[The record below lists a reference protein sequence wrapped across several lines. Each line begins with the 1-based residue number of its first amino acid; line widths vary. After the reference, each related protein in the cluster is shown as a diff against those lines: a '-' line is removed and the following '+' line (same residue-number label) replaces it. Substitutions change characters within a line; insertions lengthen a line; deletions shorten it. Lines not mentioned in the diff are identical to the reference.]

1 MTGETARVRSWNG
14 TVELDGESAE
24 KGMRLD
30 RYLCDVEDLFPRS
43 QLKQRNPQF
52 ILNGREAKAS
62 SKVFTGD
69 EVSLICEDRED
80 PSFEAEEVGLDILY
94 EDERVIVLNK
104 PQGMVVHPAAGN
116 WHGTLMQGL
125 LYHCR
130 EMGDRFGEEKER
142 PGIVHRLD
150 KETSGVI
157 IAAKDPEAQQFLAA
171 QFAERSCEKSY
182 IALVKGALEKSS
194 GRLESMIVRDPHN
207 RKRFTWHD
215 TKGKH
220 SITEFRR
227 LRRGEAASLVEFH
240 LLTGR
245 THQIRVHALMMGH
258 PIVGDPVYSRRSPMS
273 DDAGMMLHAKKLT
286 ILLPGDNLP
295 RTFTAPL
302 PERFTAPIMRY
313 WNITP
318 STADPD

>member
-1 MTGETARVRSWNG
+1 MTSEIGREYSWSGTAETG
-14 TVELDGESAE
+14 GESGE
-24 KGMRLD
+24 EGMRLD
-30 RYLCDVEDLFPRS
+30 RYLCDVEELFPRS
-43 QLKQRNPQF
+43 QLKQRNPRF
-52 ILNGREAKAS
+52 FLNDREAKAS
-62 SKVFTGD
+62 SKVFSGD
-69 EVSLICEDRED
+69 SISLIYEDKND
-80 PSFEAEEVGLDILY
+80 PSFEAEEINLDILY
-94 EDERVIVLNK
+94 EDDRVIVLNK

-130 EMGDRFGEEKER
+130 GMGERFGEDKER

-150 KETSGVI
+150 KETSGVL
-157 IAAKDPEAQQFLAA
+157 IAAKDPEAQQFLAR

-194 GRLESMIVRDPHN
+194 GRLESMIVRDPRN
-207 RKRFTWHD
+207 RKRFIWHD

-227 LRRGEAASLVEFH
+227 IRRGEEVSLVEFR

-258 PIVGDPVYSRRSPMS
+258 PIVGDSIYSRRSPLS
-273 DDAGMMLHAKKLT
+273 ADQGMMLHAKKLV
-286 ILLPGDNLP
+286 IVLPGEDSP

-302 PERFTAPIMRY
+302 PERFTAPIMHY
-313 WNITP
+313 WNISP
-318 STADPD
+318 SAVDPD